1 MRSTIKYSFKGVA
14 TMKFFVAV
22 FLVLTT
28 FSSGAVTLGQN
39 PPRRT
44 TQTSAPQSQQSSQES
59 KSDTIKICQGVPM
72 PDGYVVVAYMT
83 SAACPHGAYLLRKQ
97 NNYESSLAVNGDSR
111 GATDQ
116 TSSGKPS
123 NSAGNNSRSNSP
135 SIGPSS
141 VRSKSTSN
149 PSTGAA
155 SSQVASAVTRPRTVA
170 SSSKDPASSQTN
182 ATASQ
187 PNPTAASQPNTAA
200 ATKPLSADPSQA
212 QDPNDSSVQEPPSL
226 IGGQSARPLGPPT
239 LANAG
244 TTSSSSPPNSADAA
258 AATGP
263 EEVSEGDVVK
273 VNTSIVTVP
282 VSVLDRQGRFV
293 PNLQKDDFRVFDNGV
308 EQSIAYFEPA
318 EKPFTVALLLD
329 TSASTHFHLQEIR
342 EAAIAFAKQLR
353 PQDRML
359 VVTFNDEV
367 LLLTPNATNDLD
379 TVENLIEE
387 YANTGSS
394 TRLYDAVHLTIRER
408 LNQIKGR
415 KAIVLFTDG
424 VDTSSQQATYQTTLR
439 EAEELDALIYP
450 IQYDTTDYARSMQGG
465 GNTVTVV
472 TTTHSI
478 FGTKTSQQT
487 YNVPGNNGQPMP
499 GTSKADYDRADKYLH
514 SLADETG
521 GRLYQANDTS
531 QLANAFSR
539 IAEELRRQYSI
550 GYYPKSDNADDNARR
565 EIKVRVK
572 RSDLA
577 VKARDSYSK
586 SSGGNPNK

>member
-1 MRSTIKYSFKGVA
+1 MRSTFKYDFKGVA
-14 TMKFFVAV
+14 IMKFFVAV

-44 TQTSAPQSQQSSQES
+44 PDNSASRSAQS
-59 KSDTIKICQGVPM
+59 KSDTIKICQGVPI
-72 PDGYVVVAYMT
+72 PDGYVVVAYLT

-97 NNYESSLAVNGDSR
+97 NDYESSLAVNGNSR
-111 GATDQ
+111 QPAPKTGAA
-116 TSSGKPS
+116 PPA
-123 NSAGNNSRSNSP
+123 NSAGNSGGRTASSTGKTSP
-135 SIGPSS
+135 EN
-141 VRSKSTSN
+141 KSTPGSSAGAS
-149 PSTGAA
+149 STQAA
-155 SSQVASAVTRPRTVA
+155 SGVTRPRVVG
-170 SSSKDPASSQTN
+170 SNSNDPTSSQTN
-182 ATASQ
+182 AATSQ
-187 PNPTAASQPNTAA
+187 TNNAATPQTNIAA
-200 ATKPLSADPSQA
+200 ATKPALDDANQSQDATDVA
-212 QDPNDSSVQEPPSL
+212 QGPPSL
-226 IGGQSARPLGPPT
+226 IGGQSSRPSGPPT
-239 LANAG
+239 LIGAG
-244 TTSSSSPPNSADAA
+244 SNPTSATASTSTDAS
-258 AATGP
+258 TGP

-273 VNTSIVTVP
+273 VSTSLVTVP

-293 PNLQKDDFRVFDNGV
+293 PNLQRDDFRIFDNGV

-329 TSASTHFHLQEIR
+329 TSASTHFHMQEIR

-367 LLLTPNATNDLD
+367 LLLTPNATNDLK
-379 TVENLIEE
+379 TVEDLIDE

-408 LNQIKGR
+408 LNRIKGR

-424 VDTSSQQATYQTTLR
+424 VDTSSQQASYQTTLR

-450 IQYDTTDYARSMQGG
+450 IQYDTADYARSMQGG

-472 TTTHSI
+472 TTTHGI
-478 FGTKTSQQT
+478 FGSKTSQKT
-487 YNVPGNNGQPMP
+487 YNVPANNGMPMP
-499 GTSKADYDRADKYLH
+499 GTSKAEYDRADKYLH
-514 SLADETG
+514 ALADETG
-521 GRLYQANDTS
+521 GRLYQANDTT
-531 QLANAFSR
+531 QLADAFSR

-550 GYYPKSDNADDNARR
+550 GYYPKSDNADDIARR

-577 VKARDSYSK
+577 VKARDSYTK
-586 SSGGNPNK
+586 SSGATPKK

>member
-1 MRSTIKYSFKGVA
+1 
-14 TMKFFVAV
+14 
-22 FLVLTT
+22 
-28 FSSGAVTLGQN
+28 
-39 PPRRT
+39 
-44 TQTSAPQSQQSSQES
+44 
-59 KSDTIKICQGVPM
+59 
-72 PDGYVVVAYMT
+72 VV
-83 SAACPHGAYLLRKQ
+83 S
-97 NNYESSLAVNGDSR
+97 
-111 GATDQ
+111 
-116 TSSGKPS
+116 
-123 NSAGNNSRSNSP
+123 
-135 SIGPSS
+135 
-141 VRSKSTSN
+141 
-149 PSTGAA
+149 
-155 SSQVASAVTRPRTVA
+155 
-170 SSSKDPASSQTN
+170 SSSKDPAVSQTSVP
-182 ATASQ
+182 TASQ
-187 PNPTAASQPNTAA
+187 ANLAT
-200 ATKPLSADPSQA
+200 ATKAALGDANQPPDTNEP
-212 QDPNDSSVQEPPSL
+212 VQGPPSL
-226 IGGQSARPLGPPT
+226 LGGQTARPSGPPT
-239 LANAG
+239 LAKLG
-244 TTSSSSPPNSADAA
+244 TPPPLPTGATSSDPSSQT
-258 AATGP
+258 TGP

-273 VNTSIVTVP
+273 VNTSLVTVP
-282 VSVLDRQGRFV
+282 VTVLDRQGRFV
-293 PNLQKDDFRVFDNGV
+293 PNLQRDDFRILDNGV

-329 TSASTHFHLQEIR
+329 TSASTHFHMQEIR

-424 VDTSSQQATYQTTLR
+424 VDTSSQQASYQTTLR

-450 IQYDTTDYARSMQGG
+450 IQYDTSDYARSMQGG

-472 TTTHSI
+472 TTTHGI

-487 YNVPGNNGQPMP
+487 YGVPANNGQPMP

-514 SLADETG
+514 ALADETG
-521 GRLYQANDTS
+521 GRLYQANDTR
-531 QLANAFSR
+531 QLADAFSR
-539 IAEELRRQYSI
+539 IAEELRRQYSL

-577 VKARDSYSK
+577 VKARDGYTK
-586 SSGGNPNK
+586 SSGTNPK

>member
-1 MRSTIKYSFKGVA
+1 MRSTIKYGFKGVA

-44 TQTSAPQSQQSSQES
+44 TQRSAPQSQES

-111 GATDQ
+111 GATVQ

-123 NSAGNNSRSNSP
+123 SSAGNNSRANSP
-135 SIGPSS
+135 STGPSS
-141 VRSKSTSN
+141 GRSKSTSN
-149 PSTGAA
+149 PSTGAS
-155 SSQVASAVTRPRTVA
+155 SSQVASSVTRPRVVA
-170 SSSKDPASSQTN
+170 TSSKDPASSQTN
-182 ATASQ
+182 A
-187 PNPTAASQPNTAA
+187 AASQPNLAA
-200 ATKPLSADPSQA
+200 TTKPLSADPNQSQ
-212 QDPNDSSVQEPPSL
+212 DTNESSVQGPPSL
-226 IGGQSARPLGPPT
+226 IGGDSARPLGPPT

-244 TTSSSSPPNSADAA
+244 TTSSSPPNSADPAA
-258 AATGP
+258 ANGP

-379 TVENLIEE
+379 TVENLIDE

-521 GRLYQANDTS
+521 GRLYQANDTA